1 MWYCMLYILCVCAG
15 EGNYAHGGITSSL
28 QQGSLVPPSMQEP
41 RSASPTKDGLPE
53 NNRVIY
59 DQSHFSK
66 KDNIITLA
74 RHVRRQD
81 LWCAMKITV
90 EKKRSKSTERNVPW
104 HGEQPSDVRGWGI
117 AGEEH
122 FCLCMRRG
130 CESRELKYNLHQE
143 SNWDNVLTFS
153 LEYGMVIK

>member
-1 MWYCMLYILCVCAG
+1 MWYCMLYVLCVCAG
-15 EGNYAHGGITSSL
+15 EGSYAHGGITSSL

-53 NNRVIY
+53 NNSVIY

-81 LWCAMKITV
+81 LWCAMKIIV
-90 EKKRSKSTERNVPW
+90 EKKKQKYWEKCAVTWWAAIWCTGVGYR
-104 HGEQPSDVRGWGI
+104 
-117 AGEEH
+117 EEH

-143 SNWDNVLTFS
+143 SNWDDVLTFS